1 MYHFTRDDEGLA
13 WRMIGLAA
21 RHCLELGL
29 HRRETYATLF
39 PDPDEQASA
48 IRIFWSVYVLDRRWS
63 LGTGMPFALQDADM
77 DHNLPK
83 PVCRNPHASFYPF
96 LCIYTDMYVCRMHQP
111 TPRPPISTP

>member
-63 LGTGMPFALQDADM
+63 LGTGMPFALQDADL

-83 PVCRNPHASFYPF
+83 PVRSRSCTSLQTYHVKLTSPRTF
-96 LCIYTDMYVCRMHQP
+96 RP
-111 TPRPPISTP
+111 TTLPPTLMP